1 MLEYPGVVA
10 TTSPLMPPFDCVP
23 GENVMSVSR
32 LRTIAVS
39 WFLAAIAS
47 ARREK
52 SSASL
57 SLGLFMETVTSGVR
71 P

>member
-1 MLEYPGVVA
+1 
-10 TTSPLMPPFDCVP
+10 
-23 GENVMSVSR
+23 MSVSR
-32 LRTIAVS
+32 LRMIAVS